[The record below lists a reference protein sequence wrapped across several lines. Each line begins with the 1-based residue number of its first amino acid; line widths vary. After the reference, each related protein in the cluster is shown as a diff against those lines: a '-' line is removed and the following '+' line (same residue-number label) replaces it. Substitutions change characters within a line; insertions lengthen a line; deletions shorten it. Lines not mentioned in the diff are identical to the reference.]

1 MISEYVEELHRG
13 TQEEREQA
21 RNEASQNLIKLDEL
35 DLIFKDK
42 EKERK
47 FFIQFYALKTK
58 IEKITTQKEEVEG
71 IEWLDMEE
79 VFEMIRQGKTKFPY
93 DKRYE
98 KLFDRIK
105 EIYAEKNSKK
115 EKNIQEK

>member
-47 FFIQFYALKTK
+47 FFIQFYA
-58 IEKITTQKEEVEG
+58 
-71 IEWLDMEE
+71 
-79 VFEMIRQGKTKFPY
+79 
-93 DKRYE
+93 
-98 KLFDRIK
+98 
-105 EIYAEKNSKK
+105 
-115 EKNIQEK
+115 

>member
-1 MISEYVEELHRG
+1 
-13 TQEEREQA
+13 
-21 RNEASQNLIKLDEL
+21 
-35 DLIFKDK
+35 
-42 EKERK
+42 
-47 FFIQFYALKTK
+47 
-58 IEKITTQKEEVEG
+58 
-71 IEWLDMEE
+71 MEE

-105 EIYAEKNSKK
+105 EIYAEKNGKK